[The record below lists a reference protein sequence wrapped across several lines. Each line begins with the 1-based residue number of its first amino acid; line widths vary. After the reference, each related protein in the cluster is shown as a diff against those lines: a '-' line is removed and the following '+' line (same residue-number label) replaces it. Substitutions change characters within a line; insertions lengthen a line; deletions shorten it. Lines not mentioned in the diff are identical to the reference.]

1 MVLIEVGFQLLKR
14 EFEALNTI
22 DICKEKVQS
31 HSVVGDFGVEF
42 ASLLH
47 GLFIDGGTGP
57 GFDGLLSARINVS
70 TDGFFGACVLLGFH
84 PEYNIIIEIK

>member
-14 EFEALNTI
+14 ELEALDAI
-22 DICKEKVQS
+22 DVCKEQVQS
-31 HSVVGDFGVEF
+31 HSIVADFGVEF

-47 GLFIDGGTGP
+47 GLFVDHGAGP
-57 GFDGLLSARINVS
+57 GFDGLLSARVDGA
-70 TDGFFGACVLLGFH
+70 DGFFGACVFLGFH